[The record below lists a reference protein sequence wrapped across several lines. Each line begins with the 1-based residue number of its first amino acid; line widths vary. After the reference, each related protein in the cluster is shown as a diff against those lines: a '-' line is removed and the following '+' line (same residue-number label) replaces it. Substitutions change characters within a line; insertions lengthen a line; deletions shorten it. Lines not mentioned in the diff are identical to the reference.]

1 MSFMAHK
8 NFHRNNQNT
17 KNEIQRDNNGIAF
30 QAGRDIFVESLTF
43 KPSKHPKKA
52 LLEEIK
58 LEIERRE
65 SRTTRDAIE
74 GLDVVE
80 SEIIPVHWLPG
91 NNEIKTRG
99 NININNKPIE
109 ATSTSAPLFVSSMR
123 SDLTHQRV
131 VLLGEPGMGKS
142 SFLTLISKSLQA
154 RPRKSEDED
163 PPTPVSVGLGS
174 AKFLPKEAKLPAEE
188 EMISALARTVR
199 SELPENAAKNL
210 TNESFQV
217 LLEEGEIILL
227 LDGLEDLPEGY
238 RKKLLYF
245 LNLNQDINFIL
256 TSQPSRYWDTPSSR
270 EIRNTLLL
278 TAQKPTESD
287 RIRYIKDAI
296 APHHEDHEKWD
307 RFSDNIRTRKEHPAS
322 QFLNTPMRL
331 WLLRQKYQTLSS
343 DPNELFNKEE
353 FSTEKSVSD
362 HLNKGLVRARMASW
376 KPEKSDIL
384 PWHTSPKFPYSE
396 KEVLRYLG
404 FLGATSREQGNS
416 EIKLWKL
423 YGSETFTQENA
434 RTVLAAALSLLLWS
448 YPTLLLIIEQISR
461 PHIEFRALQYIL
473 FIFVTFLVIRFL
485 ISPEREP
492 RSSKLFLRKNF
503 SGFKPTWLRMV
514 YAVAIFT
521 PASPNLINQSYSPPN
536 QPTTTEPPLLEYM
549 LWTISIT
556 ALTLLIYDVMTN
568 KMETGKATNP
578 RASMKEDFRSSYST
592 SLVASTV
599 FSLGFFA
606 TATTWIAFVT
616 SLPEFPNSSLL
627 DPSSEIGR
635 EMYKFIGFEVILN
648 TILAFALIF
657 LLIMTIEAFRS
668 SWFSARSHMLY
679 LGVRG
684 LLPFR
689 IFKFFKFMIAIN
701 LIRPLGSTYRF
712 RHSELANYLADQ
724 HEEKSKKNYFKHI

>member
-1 MSFMAHK
+1 MAHE
-8 NFHRNNQNT
+8 NFHRNNQNA
-17 KNEIQRDNNGIAF
+17 KNKIQRDNNGIAF

-43 KPSKHPKKA
+43 KTSKHPKKA

-58 LEIERRE
+58 LEIKRRE
-65 SRTTRDAIE
+65 SRATRDAIE

-80 SEIIPVHWLPG
+80 SEIIPVRWLPG

-99 NININNKPIE
+99 NINLNNKSIE
-109 ATSTSAPLFVSSMR
+109 ATSTSAPLFVSSIR

-154 RPRKSEDED
+154 QPQKSENED
-163 PPTPVSVGLGS
+163 PPIPVSVGLGS

-210 TNESFQV
+210 TNESFEV

-270 EIRNTLLL
+270 EIKNTLLL

-296 APHHEDHEKWD
+296 VPHHEDHEKWD
-307 RFSDNIRTRKEHPAS
+307 RFSENIQTRKEHPAS

-331 WLLRQKYQTLSS
+331 WLLRQKYQTPSS

-376 KPEKSDIL
+376 KPEKSDIR

-423 YGSETFTQENA
+423 YGSETFTRENA
-434 RTVLAAALSLLLWS
+434 RTVLAATLSLLFWS
-448 YPTLLLIIEQISR
+448 YPTFLLIIEQFSH
-461 PHIEFRALQYIL
+461 PHTEFRAFQYTL
-473 FIFVTFLVIRFL
+473 YIFATFLLIRFL

-503 SGFKPTWLRMV
+503 SGFKPTWPRAIYLLFALSP
-514 YAVAIFT
+514 AVTIL
-521 PASPNLINQSYSPPN
+521 NNQRYSPPP
-536 QPTTTEPPLLEYM
+536 QPTSTEPPINEYM
-549 LWTISIT
+549 MWTISLT

-578 RASMKEDFRSSYST
+578 QASMKEDFRSSYST
-592 SLVASTV
+592 SMVASAV
-599 FSLGFFA
+599 FSTGVFA
-606 TATTWIAFVT
+606 TTTTWLVFVI
-616 SLPEFPNSSLL
+616 SLPEFPNKSLL
-627 DPSSEIGR
+627 EPSSEIGR
-635 EMYKFIGFEVILN
+635 DVYRFIVDGIVIN
-648 TILAFALIF
+648 TIFSFAMVF
-657 LLIMTIEAFRS
+657 LFIMTIEAFRS

-689 IFKFFKFMIAIN
+689 IFKFFKFMISIN

-724 HEEKSKKNYFKHI
+724 HEEKSKKN